1 MGTNGCEH
9 IHRLVFKW
17 KSQMID
23 LMNYPPGNVFIA
35 FDLINYSPGR
45 VFITL
50 LLVHNFHRLI
60 PHFLQCASY
69 LFVLKSI
76 TKGTFSM
83 GIFFFFF
90 FWTRVDYWLSPSRWW
105 DTAVIVIIPCK
116 LYTCSQNNH
125 WLAALYFHCWG
136 VVFPCFI
143 VDFLCLLD

>member
-1 MGTNGCEH
+1 
-9 IHRLVFKW
+9 
-17 KSQMID
+17 MID

-83 GIFFFFF
+83 GIFFFINIFF
-90 FWTRVDYWLSPSRWW
+90 GLEL
-105 DTAVIVIIPCK
+105 IIGSHPAGDGI
-116 LYTCSQNNH
+116 QQ
-125 WLAALYFHCWG
+125 
-136 VVFPCFI
+136 
-143 VDFLCLLD
+143 LL